1 VLGRGGQGGQS
12 VPRGARLTVQCILP
26 ETEGIIID
34 FRSLLAANPALL
46 PELRFPDGVYTTDG
60 VTTLATFEFYFDG
73 SAWVYEDAT
82 IPS

>member
-1 VLGRGGQGGQS
+1 L
-12 VPRGARLTVQCILP
+12 
-26 ETEGIIID
+26 D